1 MGFSHLL
8 NTNADIEAFK
18 TKFDIPHDVHIAYY
32 HKGDIEDQRLL
43 WVVFFPLMA
52 ILKGEVRFPI
62 DPLYLGPSSFMG
74 LAPTSACPIFIG
86 W

>member
-43 WVVFFPLMA
+43 WVVFF
-52 ILKGEVRFPI
+52 
-62 DPLYLGPSSFMG
+62 SFNG
-74 LAPTSACPIFIG
+74 HTEG
-86 W
+86 

>member
-8 NTNADIEAFK
+8 NTNADVEAFK
-18 TKFDIPHDVHIAYY
+18 TKFNIPRDVHIAYC

-52 ILKGEVRFPI
+52 ILKGKVRFPV
-62 DPLYLGPSSFMG
+62 DPLYLGPSSFIG